1 MAWEN
6 DHCQR
11 ICSGNFR
18 NLAMVS
24 KASKKLVGAQEST
37 THSHKGGLRPGQ
49 WTWAHGRQ
57 AWPDGAQRKTWNA
70 NFKWDMD
77 NDWPMGLGN
86 FGVSA
91 WRIEGLYLFLATTEL
106 VTWWLSNPAILEVKT
121 LKGLGTLKSRSP
133 SAQLNNSDES
143 LLPLE
148 SMLHPNHLQP
158 PNHLYSTRSC
168 NPMLIGNI
176 SHVLF
181 VKYVKFSPVFM
192 DFSMD
197 FSMVNPWFLLK
208 IPRMKTAMFS
218 QPAANWCSP
227 WRRLGTSA
235 LGWGIWR

>member
-1 MAWEN
+1 M
-6 DHCQR
+6 
-11 ICSGNFR
+11 
-18 NLAMVS
+18 NLGPRAPS
-24 KASKKLVGAQEST
+24 LARWSQKKNMERQLQMGY
-37 THSHKGGLRPGQ
+37 GQ
-49 WTWAHGRQ
+49 WLAYGFRQ
-57 AWPDGAQRKTWNA
+57 FWGFCMKNW
-70 NFKWDMD
+70 
-77 NDWPMGLGN
+77 
-86 FGVSA
+86 GVVPVFA
-91 WRIEGLYLFLATTEL
+91 PTEL

-192 DFSMD
+192 DFSM
-197 FSMVNPWFLLK
+197 VNPWFLLK